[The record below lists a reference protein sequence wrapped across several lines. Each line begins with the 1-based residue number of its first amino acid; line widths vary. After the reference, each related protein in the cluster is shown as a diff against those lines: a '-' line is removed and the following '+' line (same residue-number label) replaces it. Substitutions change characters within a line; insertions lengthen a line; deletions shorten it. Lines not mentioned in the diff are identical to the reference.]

1 MRLSARIRNRGAEFS
16 GRKRCQLYMRT
27 LCIVTLLLLAAC
39 SEKPQELSASMN
51 PGWQTDNWRHELRD
65 RGQTQNESNRIAY

>member
-1 MRLSARIRNRGAEFS
+1 MRA
-16 GRKRCQLYMRT
+16 
-27 LCIVTLLLLAAC
+27 LCIVAVLLLAAC
-39 SEKPQELSASMN
+39 SEKPQELSAARN